1 VPYESFPRSARDNQS
16 QAAKRMAARRA
27 AVTGQ
32 PGQIAFRG
40 AAQAFAV
47 IVLLTQDLDVHAC
60 SAVAGMAPFGP
71 VQG

>member
-1 VPYESFPRSARDNQS
+1 
-16 QAAKRMAARRA
+16 MAARRTA
-27 AVTGQ
+27 ATGQ

-47 IVLLTQDLDVHAC
+47 IVLLTQDLDVHAL